1 MGSTLRFYTQEEINI
16 LKRIEDNLR
25 MKRILKS
32 ELLSTRDEVI
42 MDSIEDIDLEIRELL
57 LDLEAREKDNLMRS
71 KVNKRVL
78 KVSRWRVYFFWWI
91 IMQLIRMITVL
102 LQKVEIY
109 RKFNIFYIF
118 LVIYEQKSTL
128 TANIY
133 I

>member
-16 LKRIEDNLR
+16 LKKIEDNLR

-42 MDSIEDIDLEIRELL
+42 IDSMEDIDLEIRELL

-78 KVSRWRVYFFWWI
+78 KVSR
-91 IMQLIRMITVL
+91 
-102 LQKVEIY
+102 
-109 RKFNIFYIF
+109 
-118 LVIYEQKSTL
+118 
-128 TANIY
+128 
-133 I
+133 

>member
-42 MDSIEDIDLEIRELL
+42 IDTMEDIDLEIRELL
-57 LDLEAREKDNLMRS
+57 LDLEAREKYNLMRS

-78 KVSRWRVYFFWWI
+78 KVSR
-91 IMQLIRMITVL
+91 
-102 LQKVEIY
+102 
-109 RKFNIFYIF
+109 
-118 LVIYEQKSTL
+118 
-128 TANIY
+128 
-133 I
+133 

>member
-1 MGSTLRFYTQEEINI
+1 MGSTLRFYTQEQINI

-42 MDSIEDIDLEIRELL
+42 IDSMEDIDLEIRELL

-78 KVSRWRVYFFWWI
+78 KVSR
-91 IMQLIRMITVL
+91 
-102 LQKVEIY
+102 
-109 RKFNIFYIF
+109 
-118 LVIYEQKSTL
+118 
-128 TANIY
+128 
-133 I
+133 

>member
-42 MDSIEDIDLEIRELL
+42 IDSMEDIDLEIRELL

-78 KVSRWRVYFFWWI
+78 KVSRWKVYFFW
-91 IMQLIRMITVL
+91 L
-102 LQKVEIY
+102 
-109 RKFNIFYIF
+109 IF
-118 LVIYEQKSTL
+118 LFFMM
-128 TANIY
+128 
-133 I
+133 

>member
-42 MDSIEDIDLEIRELL
+42 IDSMEDIDLEIRELL
-57 LDLEAREKDNLMRS
+57 LNLEAREKDNLMRS

-78 KVSRWRVYFFWWI
+78 KVSR
-91 IMQLIRMITVL
+91 
-102 LQKVEIY
+102 
-109 RKFNIFYIF
+109 
-118 LVIYEQKSTL
+118 
-128 TANIY
+128 
-133 I
+133 

>member
-32 ELLSTRDEVI
+32 KLLSTRDEVI
-42 MDSIEDIDLEIRELL
+42 IDSMEDIDLEIRELL

-78 KVSRWRVYFFWWI
+78 KVSR
-91 IMQLIRMITVL
+91 
-102 LQKVEIY
+102 
-109 RKFNIFYIF
+109 
-118 LVIYEQKSTL
+118 
-128 TANIY
+128 
-133 I
+133 

>member
-42 MDSIEDIDLEIRELL
+42 IDSMEDIDLEIRELL
-57 LDLEAREKDNLMRS
+57 LDLEAGEKDNLMRS

-78 KVSRWRVYFFWWI
+78 KVSR
-91 IMQLIRMITVL
+91 
-102 LQKVEIY
+102 
-109 RKFNIFYIF
+109 
-118 LVIYEQKSTL
+118 
-128 TANIY
+128 
-133 I
+133 

>member
-1 MGSTLRFYTQEEINI
+1 MGSTLRFYTQEEIDI

-42 MDSIEDIDLEIRELL
+42 IDSMEDIDLEIRELL

-78 KVSRWRVYFFWWI
+78 KVSR
-91 IMQLIRMITVL
+91 
-102 LQKVEIY
+102 
-109 RKFNIFYIF
+109 
-118 LVIYEQKSTL
+118 
-128 TANIY
+128 
-133 I
+133 

>member
-42 MDSIEDIDLEIRELL
+42 IDSIEDIDLEIRELL
-57 LDLEAREKDNLMRS
+57 LDLEAREKDNLMIS

-78 KVSRWRVYFFWWI
+78 KVSR
-91 IMQLIRMITVL
+91 
-102 LQKVEIY
+102 
-109 RKFNIFYIF
+109 
-118 LVIYEQKSTL
+118 
-128 TANIY
+128 
-133 I
+133 

>member
-1 MGSTLRFYTQEEINI
+1 MRSTLRFYTQEEINI

-42 MDSIEDIDLEIRELL
+42 IDSMEDIDLEIRELL

-78 KVSRWRVYFFWWI
+78 KVSR
-91 IMQLIRMITVL
+91 
-102 LQKVEIY
+102 
-109 RKFNIFYIF
+109 
-118 LVIYEQKSTL
+118 
-128 TANIY
+128 
-133 I
+133 